1 MGFNWIKQ
9 LQFWSKQNKKDR
21 RKKDDSF
28 DNQLL
33 EMDFYSQLAYLS
45 AISSSGIDRD
55 KLVYYAA
62 KLPYISARYF
72 RKVDFVA
79 KMFNHDY
86 PQACRIVGE
95 KTSEPEVKA
104 FLLRLSSALA
114 SGEDVAAFLNR
125 ESQILAE
132 SYSNN
137 YERRLNLLKT
147 WGDAYVALIM
157 TTALV
162 TVMCV
167 VSMMIGNVTGFFI
180 VSLSAVTIIASFL
193 GAYFL
198 YKTAPREL
206 RIHSLPVRS
215 KEQELTK
222 NLNRVL
228 LPVGLIISVLL
239 IVMRVNMGVILIV
252 IGLFLSPI
260 GFAAVVDDGKISK
273 RDNEIA
279 TFLRSLGGTMQA
291 IGATASEAMGR
302 IEFRSLGSLREN
314 VELLYSRILNGIT
327 LTLCWDRFVGE
338 SGSEQVNRGVRMF
351 WDGISMGGEPQ
362 KVGNLAS
369 DFTMKIA
376 FLRAK
381 RNQIANGFTWLTIA
395 MHAVLCTLSVF
406 IYSIFGT
413 FSKLVNTITPTSDN
427 TGSLSLPNIP
437 TLGLFSQN
445 ASYLTLLHFMVL
457 TVILVLTISNALSI
471 HFVNGG
477 TNKKLLF
484 YLALTTIIT
493 GAILLVVPPL
503 VNKIF
508 TPMVATK

>member
-1 MGFNWIKQ
+1 
-9 LQFWSKQNKKDR
+9 
-21 RKKDDSF
+21 
-28 DNQLL
+28 
-33 EMDFYSQLAYLS
+33 
-45 AISSSGIDRD
+45 
-55 KLVYYAA
+55 
-62 KLPYISARYF
+62 
-72 RKVDFVA
+72 
-79 KMFNHDY
+79 
-86 PQACRIVGE
+86 
-95 KTSEPEVKA
+95 
-104 FLLRLSSALA
+104 
-114 SGEDVAAFLNR
+114 
-125 ESQILAE
+125 
-132 SYSNN
+132 
-137 YERRLNLLKT
+137 
-147 WGDAYVALIM
+147 
-157 TTALV
+157 
-162 TVMCV
+162 
-167 VSMMIGNVTGFFI
+167 
-180 VSLSAVTIIASFL
+180 
-193 GAYFL
+193 
-198 YKTAPREL
+198 
-206 RIHSLPVRS
+206 
-215 KEQELTK
+215 
-222 NLNRVL
+222 
-228 LPVGLIISVLL
+228 
-239 IVMRVNMGVILIV
+239 MGVILIV

-291 IGATASEAMGR
+291 IGDTASEAMGR

-351 WDGISMGGEPQ
+351 WDGILMGGEPQ